1 LYKSGQGTGGQLL
14 VALLEAAAAAGIG
27 GAGQFALLAR
37 WRQLGLGGSTPLAV
51 QLVLL
56 VVVVVVLRGA
66 AVRGLRIASAV

>member
-1 LYKSGQGTGGQLL
+1 

-27 GAGQFALLAR
+27 GAGQLALLAR

-56 VVVVVVLRGA
+56 VVVVVVLCGA
-66 AVRGLRIASAV
+66 AVRGLRIASSV